1 MATNLKHPVY
11 DTDTH
16 FTIDPV
22 SREMSNTACL
32 KSCLIQHDHNSER
45 FTFEV
50 PKTIEGHDMSK
61 CDSIQ
66 VHYIN
71 IDSQTKEQS
80 AGVYEVDDMMLTED
94 PAGDRIYFSWLISHN
109 ATEYV
114 GSLSFLIRFSCY
126 GDDGFLS
133 YVWNTAIYSGISIS
147 NGIDNGE
154 VIIDDYAD
162 ILNEW
167 RKETEA
173 FRLLSLEQTQTSTE
187 SEGVNIWT
195 ATFADGA
202 TRTLEVR
209 NGAQGEKGDGIENP
223 DDYVMKTDLA
233 EINGDAG
240 LIHLSSS
247 TYGIN
252 LKDFDGI
259 KRLIVYG
266 ATESGIRSKGS
277 AYMPITPK
285 YIDLATKVGVTTN
298 TLPLSPEE
306 KLAAA
311 EWLGTARIVTGTYIG
326 AGKYGPEN
334 PNVLTFDGPVEFL
347 LVYPSGELV
356 HHNNQTCIRLMMA
369 TGEIVI
375 CNDDTTLTTIGS
387 YTTFTQTGVSWYAID
402 VDGRR
407 PQQCNYEGQEYTYF
421 AVLRSSEEEL
431 AA

>member
-80 AGVYEVDDMMLTED
+80 AGVYEVDDLMLTED
-94 PAGDRIYFSWLISHN
+94 PSGDRIYFSWLISHN

-126 GDDGFLS
+126 GEDGFLS

-187 SEGVNIWT
+187 SEGVNVWT
-195 ATFADGA
+195 ATFADGT
-202 TRTLEVR
+202 TRTFEVR
-209 NGAQGEKGDGIENP
+209 NGAQGEPGEAQDLTNYVQRSEHATIGGGHGLVKLSDTP
-223 DDYVMKTDLA
+223 DNGLYV
-233 EINGDAG
+233 N
-240 LIHLSSS
+240 
-247 TYGIN
+247 
-252 LKDFDGI
+252 
-259 KRLIVYG
+259 
-266 ATESGIRSKGS
+266 SKGELI
-277 AYMPITPK
+277 AYGGSQGAIGRK
-285 YIDLATKVGVTTN
+285 SSRSVIIGANQIDYAVKIGLTDNAY
-298 TLPLSPEE
+298 TLTDEE
-306 KLAAA
+306 KTAIAN
-311 EWLGTARIVTGTYIG
+311 WLGTSQIEFVSYVGTGT
-326 AGKYGPEN
+326 
-334 PNVLTFDGPVEFL
+334 
-347 LVYPSGELV
+347 SGEANPCSITFSFAPKMIAMLPSIGGGIPRII
-356 HHNNQTCIRLMMA
+356 TCDLLTTEYKEDMSFYDSTQQYSASDYAKKSADGKTIYWYVA
-369 TGEIVI
+369 
-375 CNDDTTLTTIGS
+375 DTTDTGASKQYNSIGVT
-387 YTTFTQTGVSWYAID
+387 YTV
-402 VDGRR
+402 
-407 PQQCNYEGQEYTYF
+407 F
-421 AVLRSSEEEL
+421 AVEGVTL
-431 AA
+431 

>member
-1 MATNLKHPVY
+1 MNTNLKHPVY

-16 FTIDPV
+16 FTIDPI

-50 PKTIEGHDMSK
+50 PKTIEGHDMSM

-94 PAGDRIYFSWLISHN
+94 PSGDRIYFSWLISHN
-109 ATEYV
+109 ATEHV
-114 GSLSFLIRFSCY
+114 GSLSFLLRFSCY

-133 YVWNTAIYSGISIS
+133 YVWNTSIYSGISIS

-195 ATFADGA
+195 ATFADGT
-202 TRTLEVR
+202 TRALEVR

-223 DDYVMKTDLA
+223 DDYVKKTDKATLG
-233 EINGDAG
+233 GDYG
-240 LIHLSSS
+240 LVKLNAQSD
-247 TYGIN
+247 YG
-252 LKDFDGI
+252 LKIRNTGD
-259 KRLIVYG
+259 LITSG
-266 ATESGIRSKGS
+266 ATVKVINKLTNEN
-277 AYMPITPK
+277 MPITPSVLT
-285 YIDLATKVGVTTN
+285 YAVKVGLLDNADGFSSSTTTTDK
-298 TLPLSPEE
+298 TLSEAE
-306 KLAAA
+306 KKAICN
-311 EWLGTARIVTGTYIG
+311 WLGTNKIMAGSYVGTGTSPKVLVFDEKPLIVFIG
-326 AGKYGPEN
+326 AHSIRNFGFMLNGQYCTGAFLTNGEYMEANLLWSEDGKT
-334 PNVLTFDGPVEFL
+334 LTISK
-347 LVYPSGELV
+347 PSG
-356 HHNNQTCIRLMMA
+356 TDIMA
-369 TGEIVI
+369 QCFNHSG
-375 CNDDTTLTTIGS
+375 TT
-387 YTTFTQTGVSWYAID
+387 YTWVAILD
-402 VDGRR
+402 K
-407 PQQCNYEGQEYTYF
+407 E
-421 AVLRSSEEEL
+421 
-431 AA
+431 

>member
-16 FTIDPV
+16 FTIDPI

-94 PAGDRIYFSWLISHN
+94 PSGDRIYFSWLISHN
-109 ATEYV
+109 ATEHV
-114 GSLSFLIRFSCY
+114 GSLSFLLRFSCY

-133 YVWNTAIYSGISIS
+133 YVWNTSIYSGISIS

-195 ATFADGA
+195 ATFADGT
-202 TRTLEVR
+202 TRALEVR

-233 EINGDAG
+233 EIDGDAG
-240 LIHLSSS
+240 LVYLATA
-247 TYGIN
+247 TYGLN
-252 LKDFDGI
+252 LRDFDGI
-259 KRLIVYG
+259 KRLVVRS
-266 ATESGIRSKGS
+266 ATENQALDKK
-277 AYMPITPK
+277 ADYLPITPK
-285 YIDLATKVGVTTN
+285 TVDAAVKSGLIGNKY
-298 TLPLSPEE
+298 TLTDAE
-306 KLAAA
+306 KLEACA
-311 EWLGTARIVTGTYIG
+311 WLGAGRVIKGEYVGGGTSPKVLEFDSKPLIVFIG
-326 AGKYGPEN
+326 ARNARNFGFMLNGQYYTGAWLVNGEYMEANLSWSEDGKT
-334 PNVLTFDGPVEFL
+334 LTISK
-347 LVYPSGELV
+347 PSGTDIMAQCF
-356 HHNNQTCIRLMMA
+356 NNS
-369 TGEIVI
+369 G
-375 CNDDTTLTTIGS
+375 TT
-387 YTTFTQTGVSWYAID
+387 YYWAAIL
-402 VDGRR
+402 
-407 PQQCNYEGQEYTYF
+407 EKE
-421 AVLRSSEEEL
+421 
-431 AA
+431 